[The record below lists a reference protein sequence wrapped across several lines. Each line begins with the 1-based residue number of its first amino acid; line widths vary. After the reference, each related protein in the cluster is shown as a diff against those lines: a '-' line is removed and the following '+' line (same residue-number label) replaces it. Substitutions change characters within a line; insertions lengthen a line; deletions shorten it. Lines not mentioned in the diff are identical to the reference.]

1 VEVGKDD
8 DGPAAI
14 VASGVAKAFG
24 ATRAVDGADLRVGR
38 GELVALLGPSGSGKT
53 TLLRVIAGFEHPDAG
68 GVEIGGR
75 PVSGNGTWVEPEAR
89 RIGMVF
95 QQGALFPHLTVEGNV
110 GFGASRPERARECLE
125 LVGLGGR
132 ARSYPHELSGGE
144 RQRVALAR
152 ALAPDPEVVLLDEPF
167 AALDAGLREA
177 LREEVA
183 GILRAAG
190 TSALLVTHDQ
200 AEALSLA
207 GTLAVMRDGRVEQSG
222 TPEEVYE
229 RPGSRWVAEFLGEAD
244 VLPGT
249 AAGGVVECELGRF
262 GAPAELDGGVEVVVR
277 PESVAIGHAAA
288 PANAAEASVVA
299 RSFYGH
305 DQLVHLELPSGLRL
319 RSRRLG
325 FPAWH
330 PGDRVRVWIDG
341 PVTAVAADHREP
353 AGTAR

>member
-1 VEVGKDD
+1 VPGSDLAIDAVGVDK
-8 DGPAAI
+8 
-14 VASGVAKAFG
+14 SFG
-24 ATRAVDGADLRVGR
+24 RTRAVEGATLHVEHG
-38 GELVALLGPSGSGKT
+38 GLVALLGPSGSGKT
-53 TLLRVIAGFEHPDAG
+53 TLLRVIAGFEQPDAG
-68 GVEIGGR
+68 RVAIGGR
-75 PVSGNGTWVEPEAR
+75 PVAGDGVWIEPEHR

-95 QQGALFPHLTVEGNV
+95 QEGALFPHLTVEGNV
-110 GFGASRPERARECLE
+110 GFGASRRERVADCLD
-125 LVGLGGR
+125 LVGLTDR

-152 ALAPDPEVVLLDEPF
+152 ALAADPEVVLLDEPF
-167 AALDAGLREA
+167 ASLDAGLREA

-183 GILRAAG
+183 QILRTAG

-207 GTLAVMRDGRVEQSG
+207 GTVVVMRAGRVVQVG
-222 TPEEVYE
+222 TPEEIYE
-229 RPGSRWVAEFLGEAD
+229 RPCSRWLAEFLGEAD

-249 AAGGVVECELGRF
+249 ARGGVVECELGRF
-262 GAPAELDGGVEVVVR
+262 GADSTLSGRVDVVIR
-277 PESVAIGHAAA
+277 PESVAIGSHAGRE
-288 PANAAEASVVA
+288 PHAEAVVVA

-341 PVTAVAADHREP
+341 PVSALDA
-353 AGTAR
+353 